1 MGVESPEQRKSN
13 FLCCSFRRLNRAI
26 KEHEKQLTALQL
38 APAEG
43 ASRLNAEAET
53 RRGLAGKAADARRG
67 GEVLPGAEAV
77 LGGDRGGGA
86 GTGGHHLGAGLGRE
100 ENGAGRASVGE
111 EAGVVPALVAEPL
124 ALALDRAAT
133 RVSLILQ
140 VTAVRQLWEGAAQ
153 ARVEAA
159 RREAAER
166 RAQQLREVARAVA
179 AKAQEDLARRAKA
192 GRREQLLQV
201 LRERCQ
207 RLSAVPELVPSVSEG
222 ARREAAEPFKR
233 SLSSS
238 ERSLLAEVRG
248 ALRKSFEKEADGFWE
263 RSAAESRI
271 RTDKDS
277 AEAYAH
283 LGPRE
288 CLRALERAW
297 QLQRGEDGLLA
308 VRLGDSLDIWD
319 PFDGCG
325 CPCDPALD
333 RVRLAQGL
341 GPTPRP
347 CTFCP
352 PNVEDGGARGP
363 LALFGAVVG
372 SLRWRL
378 GRG

>member
-1 MGVESPEQRKSN
+1 MGAESPEQRKSN

-26 KEHEKQLTALQL
+26 KEQEKQLRALQL
-38 APAEG
+38 APARGTSHPE
-43 ASRLNAEAET
+43 AEAET
-53 RRGLAGKAADARRG
+53 RRKVAGMAADARRG
-67 GEVLPGAEAV
+67 EEVLPGAEAV
-77 LGGDRGGGA
+77 LGGGGHRFGA
-86 GTGGHHLGAGLGRE
+86 GPDRE
-100 ENGAGRASVGE
+100 GSGAGRAGVGE
-111 EAGVVPALVAEPL
+111 EGGGVRPTLVAVAEPL

-133 RVSLILQ
+133 RVSLFLQ
-140 VTAVRQLWEGAAQ
+140 ATSVRKLWEAVAQ
-153 ARVEAA
+153 ARADAA

-166 RAQQLREVARAVA
+166 RAQQLQEVARAAA

-347 CTFCP
+347 CTSCP